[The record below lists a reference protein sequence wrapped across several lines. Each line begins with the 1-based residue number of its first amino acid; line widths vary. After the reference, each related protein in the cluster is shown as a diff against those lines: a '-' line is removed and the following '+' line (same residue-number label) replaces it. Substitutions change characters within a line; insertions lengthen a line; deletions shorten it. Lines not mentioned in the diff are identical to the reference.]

1 MKDYNYKY
9 RVLAESYNCLSTF
22 EFIDQDSAITKLCRL
37 TKSGHKSSMYPVIHN
52 TDPGMS
58 DYTYRMFD
66 IVKLIDQV
74 GIVLCEGPD
83 VEPEFHGFRNEV
95 EDALAYIDNYY
106 YEKEK
111 ENKNNG

>member
-1 MKDYNYKY
+1 
-9 RVLAESYNCLSTF
+9 
-22 EFIDQDSAITKLCRL
+22 
-37 TKSGHKSSMYPVIHN
+37 MYPVIHN

>member
-1 MKDYNYKY
+1 MKNYDYKY
-9 RVLAESYNCLSTF
+9 RVLADSYNCLSTF
-22 EFIDQDSAITKLCRL
+22 QFIDIDEAVKKLCQL
-37 TKSGHKSSMYPVIHN
+37 VKSGYKASMHPIIHN
-52 TDPGMS
+52 TNPNRA
-58 DYTYRMFD
+58 DYEYRMFD

-74 GIVLCEGPD
+74 GIVLSPGPD

-111 ENKNNG
+111 ENN